1 MIKECK
7 NNTRQTGIQKPPDNG
22 KQCRFHSNIFYSAKN
37 RSISFFFLQ
46 IHLPPSLWP
55 LELNGPLSGSFCCC
69 AFKKGLLHKWNEK
82 LRFAVHSPNSL
93 VAKQHILTSSQ
104 NNFIL
109 KCASQT
115 GNIRLQKGYA
125 GAIQPETIFPHLTCL
140 YFLFFWCLRMIIIIH
155 VDCTAPFIY

>member
-22 KQCRFHSNIFYSAKN
+22 KQCRFHSNILYSAKN
-37 RSISFFFLQ
+37 SSISFFFLQ
-46 IHLPPSLWP
+46 IHLPSSLWP
-55 LELNGPLSGSFCCC
+55 LEINGPLSGSFCCC

-82 LRFAVHSPNSL
+82 LRFAVHSPYSL
-93 VAKQHILTSSQ
+93 VAKQHIHILTS
-104 NNFIL
+104 
-109 KCASQT
+109 SQT

-140 YFLFFWCLRMIIIIH
+140 YCLLFWCLRMIIIIH

>member
-7 NNTRQTGIQKPPDNG
+7 NNTRQTWIQKPPDNG

-37 RSISFFFLQ
+37 RSISFFFKQ

-93 VAKQHILTSSQ
+93 VAKQHIHILTSSQ
-104 NNFIL
+104 NNSCWNVLHKQVISDCRKDMQVLYSQKPFSHIL
-109 KCASQT
+109 LVC
-115 GNIRLQKGYA
+115 IV
-125 GAIQPETIFPHLTCL
+125 C
-140 YFLFFWCLRMIIIIH
+140 FFGVWEW
-155 VDCTAPFIY
+155 